1 MIMDSS
7 YPKALLLLLDELEK
21 LPGIGPKS
29 AQRLAYHLLGCSKEE
44 AEMLA
49 RAITEAKEKIRFCS
63 RCFNFSEEELCPI
76 CANESRDH
84 STICVVEEPKDL
96 AAIERTRE
104 FKGVYHVLHG
114 AISPLD
120 GVNPEAL
127 KIKELLERIRR
138 ENVEE
143 VVIATNPNIE
153 GETTAMYIAK
163 LIKPLGVKVTRLA
176 SGLPVGGDLDYVD
189 EVTLGRALEARRE
202 ID

>member
-1 MIMDSS
+1 MDNS
-7 YPKALLLLLDELEK
+7 YPRALLLLLDELEK

-29 AQRLAYHLLGCSKEE
+29 AQRLAYHLLGCSREE

-76 CANESRDH
+76 CASESRDH
-84 STICVVEEPKDL
+84 STICVVEEPKNL

-127 KIKELLERIRR
+127 KIKELLERVRK
-138 ENVEE
+138 ESVKE